1 MSQPTLLAVLTE
13 QAKTREEAAWN
24 AARME
29 QSDKY
34 RELLADGARH
44 ASKEDWHSASRCCRE
59 AIALR
64 PDEPTGYLG
73 ATLGSSGRIV
83 EAAQLFLE
91 FLEAK
96 ELEELFQADSKNWA
110 VTTADAFEIL
120 RLQECDEA
128 STLAADSCGELARP
142 EWWNDEGLKALS
154 ASVLRAAP
162 NDEAAIDM
170 RAHVLSGEVGGWE
183 AGTRSAAELKQAATH
198 YDRSAALCPGSGVEL
213 SEAADWCRSKA
224 EAGRQ
229 MEDIP
234 ATCCCFL

>member
-1 MSQPTLLAVLTE
+1 MATEAGNRRQPTLPALLTE
-13 QAKTREEAAWN
+13 QEKAHKEAAWH

-120 RLQECDEA
+120 RLQECGEA

-142 EWWNDEGLKALS
+142 EWWNDEELKALS
-154 ASVLRAAP
+154 ARVVRAAP
-162 NDEAAIDM
+162 NDWAANMM
-170 RAHVLSGEVGGWE
+170 RAHVLNGQSGAWE
-183 AGTRSAAELKQAATH
+183 AGPRSAAEL
-198 YDRSAALCPGSGVEL
+198 
-213 SEAADWCRSKA
+213 SEAAKRL
-224 EAGRQ
+224 EIERLRLVV
-229 MEDIP
+229 
-234 ATCCCFL
+234 CC

>member
-1 MSQPTLLAVLTE
+1 MLSQPTLLAVLTE

-64 PDEPTGYLG
+64 PDEPTEYYNLD

-120 RLQECDEA
+120 RLQECGEA

-142 EWWNDEGLKALS
+142 EWWNDEELKALS
-154 ASVLRAAP
+154 ARVVRAAP
-162 NDEAAIDM
+162 DYGDANKM
-170 RAHVLSGEVGGWE
+170 RAAVLCGLSGGSWE
-183 AGTRSAAELKQAATH
+183 AGPRSAAELKEAATH
-198 YDRSAALCPGSGVEL
+198 YDRAATLCPAPAGKAMFASC
-213 SEAADWCRSKA
+213 AAWCR
-224 EAGRQ
+224 GQLRQ
-229 MEDIP
+229 S
-234 ATCCCFL
+234 